1 MAQVIPM
8 GPMTTIVV
16 LVIATSLLVG
26 IGIITCILFGGTD
39 RTSNPKPRVCP
50 NCKTDNPHHAGY
62 CSQCGRRLGKS

>member
-8 GPMTTIVV
+8 GPMTIIVV

-26 IGIITCILFGGTD
+26 IGIILFGGTD
-39 RTSNPKPRVCP
+39 RTSNPKPKVCP